1 MDLFDPPTQRHS
13 ATSLAAAKSIK
24 PQLSR
29 LHKLVL
35 DALTKSRFGETDES
49 LMQLTGL
56 PANTLRPRR
65 RELELQGK
73 IKDSGET
80 RATASGRQATVWR
93 ISNDINSGT
102 SA

>member
-1 MDLFDPPTQRHS
+1 MDLFDPPAQRHS
-13 ATSLAAAKSIK
+13 ATSIVAAKSIK

-35 DALTKSRFGETDES
+35 DALGKSRFGETDES
-49 LMQLTGL
+49 LMQITGL

-73 IKDSGET
+73 IKASGET
-80 RATASGRQATVWR
+80 RATISGRQATIWR
-93 ISNDINSGT
+93 IADGNDGADT
-102 SA
+102 

>member
-1 MDLFDPPTQRHS
+1 MDLFDPPPQRHS

-35 DALTKSRFGETDES
+35 EALSKSRFGETDES

-65 RELELQGK
+65 RELQLKGK
-73 IKDSGET
+73 IKDSGQT
-80 RATASGRQATVWR
+80 RATVSGRQATIW
-93 ISNDINSGT
+93 IIAS
-102 SA
+102 

>member
-1 MDLFDPPTQRHS
+1 MDLFDPPAQRHS

-35 DALTKSRFGETDES
+35 EALSKSRFGETDES

-65 RELELQGK
+65 RELQLKGK
-73 IKDSGET
+73 IKDSGQT
-80 RATASGRQATVWR
+80 RATVSGRQATIW
-93 ISNDINSGT
+93 IIAS
-102 SA
+102 